1 MAVVLYALSSRV
13 ASGHIAQFQ
22 HFIMCLHFVTSG
34 GNGSLLSEAP
44 RMLLIVYC
52 LLPIYAAACFLCYL
66 SNS

>member
-22 HFIMCLHFVTSG
+22 HFVTSG